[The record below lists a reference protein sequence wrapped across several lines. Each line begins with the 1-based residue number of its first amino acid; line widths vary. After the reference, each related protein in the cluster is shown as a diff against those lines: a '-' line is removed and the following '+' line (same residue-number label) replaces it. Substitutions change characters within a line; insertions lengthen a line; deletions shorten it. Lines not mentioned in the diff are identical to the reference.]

1 MKKVEPAVASL
12 MKASRPKISWI
23 TIHQRGRPLLSMY
36 MRNLGP
42 IPLDASACMVR
53 VEPKVHEL
61 ATLRTD
67 MVMTALK
74 TDGRPLTPASWIAST
89 KGEALVSPLDEPRMC
104 GSLEGTIKPIMKSE
118 MT

>member
-1 MKKVEPAVASL
+1 M
-12 MKASRPKISWI
+12 SWI
-23 TIHQRGRPLLSMY
+23 TTHQRGRPLLSMY

-42 IPLDASACMVR
+42 IPLAASACMVR
-53 VEPKVHEL
+53 VEPKVQEF

-74 TDGRPLTPASWIAST
+74 TEGRPLTPAIWIAST
-89 KGEALVSPLDEPRMC
+89 KGEALVSEPDEPRRL
-104 GSLEGTIKPIMKSE
+104 GSFEGRIKPTMKSE

>member
-1 MKKVEPAVASL
+1 
-12 MKASRPKISWI
+12 
-23 TIHQRGRPLLSMY
+23 MY
-36 MRNLGP
+36 IRNFGP

-67 MVMTALK
+67 IVMTALK
-74 TDGRPLTPASWIAST
+74 TEGSPLTPASWIAST
-89 KGEALVSPLDEPRMC
+89 KGEALVSEPDEPRRRS
-104 GSLEGTIKPIMKSE
+104 SLEGTIKPIMKSE